1 MTGIIWQLPTMTRNA
16 LQRAGYDEE
25 KLDKASD
32 AELLNLYSLSKVGL
46 RKIRELQGRLPSQQE
61 KPIPMPVDN
70 NRLWLA
76 GTIAAAMLAED
87 HLSWDDVP
95 FEAVTMADKLLEELT
110 KGDMK

>member
-1 MTGIIWQLPTMTRNA
+1 MSGIIWQLPTMTRNA

-25 KLDKASD
+25 MLDKASD

-46 RKIRELQGRLPSQQE
+46 RKIRELQGRLPSQQK

-76 GTIAAAMLAED
+76 GTIAAGLCADGLRGEHVAQQ
-87 HLSWDDVP
+87 
-95 FEAVTMADKLLEELT
+95 AVKVADMVLEELAKGGT
-110 KGDMK
+110 K

>member
-1 MTGIIWQLPTMTRNA
+1 MTGIIWHLPTMTRNA

-46 RKIRELQGRLPSQQE
+46 RKIRELQGRLPSQQK
-61 KPIPMPVDN
+61 KPIPIPVDN

-76 GTIAAAMLAED
+76 GTIAAGFAAYGQRSPTYMAQLSVELADAILAE
-87 HLSWDDVP
+87 LAK
-95 FEAVTMADKLLEELT
+95 EKT
-110 KGDMK
+110 K